1 MVKVPGQRV
10 SFRAPARIGA
20 IAASLAAAA
29 ALLLPSSA
37 LASTAQLGSLSGAVT
52 QFCPSGIDVVQSM
65 SAGASYSVPSGGT
78 SITGWSIQAGPADQG
93 TAALEVWRPTAIAT
107 DYQLVGM
114 SSPQTLIPGAL
125 INVDLSAS
133 PIPVNSGDLIGLH
146 VEGSVLSCAT
156 ITGNGSADVISFGF
170 GPTVAV
176 GGTETLG
183 QNGWALELDVIANV
197 NVTDVPNPVP
207 TSAKQ
212 CKGGGWQH
220 QTDTAGTPF
229 KNQGDCV
236 SFVATQG
243 ANLAG

>member
-1 MVKVPGQRV
+1 
-10 SFRAPARIGA
+10 
-20 IAASLAAAA
+20 
-29 ALLLPSSA
+29 
-37 LASTAQLGSLSGAVT
+37 
-52 QFCPSGIDVVQSM
+52 M

-78 SITGWSIQAGPADQG
+78 SITGWSIQAGPSDQG

-114 SSPQTLIPGAL
+114 SSPQTLIPGTV

-133 PIPVNSGDLIGLH
+133 QIFVNSGDLIGLH
-146 VEGSVLSCAT
+146 VEGSALSCAA
-156 ITGNGSADVISFGF
+156 ITFNGPTDTVSFGF
-170 GPTVAV
+170 GPTPAV
-176 GGTETLG
+176 GGTETLSQSG
-183 QNGWALELDVIANV
+183 TSLELDVTATV

-207 TSAKQ
+207 TTAKQ
-212 CKGGGWQH
+212 CKGGGWQNL
-220 QTDTAGTPF
+220 TDTTGTSF

>member
-37 LASTAQLGSLSGAVT
+37 LASAAQLGSLSGAYT

-93 TAALEVWRPTAIAT
+93 TAALLVWRPTAIAT

-114 SSPQTLIPGAL
+114 SSPQTLTPGAL

-133 PIPVNSGDLIGLH
+133 PILVSPGDLIGLH
-146 VEGSVLSCAT
+146 VEGSALSCVT
-156 ITGNGSADVISFGF
+156 ITGNGNADVVSIGF
-170 GPTVAV
+170 GPTPAV

-183 QNGWALELDVIANV
+183 LNGLALELDVTATV
-197 NVTDVPNPVP
+197 NVTDVPNPLP
-207 TSAKQ
+207 TTAKQ

-220 QTDTAGTPF
+220 LTDTSGTSF